1 MGSMGELAVK
11 QMARQG
17 VRVVVVERSESVASG
32 KTPRLACC
40 ESRRLESRMPID
52 PQELEHLLEERGG
65 SAPPFCVSCG
75 YNLTGAVSSRCPEC
89 GCRFVGAEWR
99 DKVEEIN
106 RRLCEARRAH
116 EWGRPALGIAAASV
130 AMMAL
135 ANSLG
140 GSGVAM
146 LLRISA
152 LMGGVTGTFLGLGVF
167 RVGRLPDWAL
177 AQLKEPPRYATAIG
191 TIALG
196 LLAVGLAIVVG

>member
-1 MGSMGELAVK
+1 
-11 QMARQG
+11 
-17 VRVVVVERSESVASG
+17 
-32 KTPRLACC
+32 
-40 ESRRLESRMPID
+40 MPIN
-52 PQELEHLLEERGG
+52 PHELEHLLEERGG

-106 RRLCEARRAH
+106 RRLYETRRAH
-116 EWGRPALGIAAASV
+116 EWVRPALGIAAASV
-130 AMMAL
+130 AMMAIT
-135 ANSLG
+135 NFYR
-140 GSGVAM
+140 GSCFAS
-146 LLRISA
+146 LLRILA

-177 AQLKEPPRYATAIG
+177 AQLKEPPRYAMAIG